1 MNSLYALHEALV
13 ILQGEG
19 LEAAWRRHALNHRA
33 FAVGVEAMGLSLL
46 VDEEFRLQQLNAVS
60 FPDSVNDSVVR
71 ATLLNDY
78 DLEIGA
84 GLGCLAGKV
93 WRIGLMGFASNRKN
107 VLFCLSALASA
118 LSGSGS
124 PADADKAVTAAQ
136 SIYSENKY
144 RSGAGG
150 QVISVP

>member
-33 FAVGVEAMGLSLL
+33 FAAGVEAMGLSLL
-46 VDEEFRLQQLNAVS
+46 VDEEFRLPQLNAVS

-78 DLEIGA
+78 DLEIGGVSA
-84 GLGCLAGKV
+84 
-93 WRIGLMGFASNRKN
+93 ASQAR
-107 VLFCLSALASA
+107 FGALA
-118 LSGSGS
+118 
-124 PADADKAVTAAQ
+124 
-136 SIYSENKY
+136 
-144 RSGAGG
+144 
-150 QVISVP
+150 